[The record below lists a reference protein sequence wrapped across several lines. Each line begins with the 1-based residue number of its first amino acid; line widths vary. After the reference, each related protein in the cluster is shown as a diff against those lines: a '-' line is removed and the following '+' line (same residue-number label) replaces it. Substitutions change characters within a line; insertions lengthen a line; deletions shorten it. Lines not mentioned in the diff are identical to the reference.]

1 MLEIE
6 LDGKMMEVAE
16 GSTIMDAAHQ
26 AGTYVPHF
34 CYHKKLSIAAN
45 CRMCLV
51 QVEKAPKP
59 LPACATPVT
68 NGMKVWTHSD
78 AAVNAQKG
86 VMEFLLINHPL
97 DCPICDQGGECQ
109 LQDLAVGY
117 GSSGSQYEE
126 DKRVVNNK
134 NLGPLIS
141 TDMTRCIHCT
151 RCVRFGQEIAGI
163 MELGMIGRGEHS
175 EIITFV
181 GRTVDSELSGNAIDL
196 CPVGALT
203 SKPFR
208 YSARTWELTRKPS
221 ISPHC
226 GLGSNLTLQV
236 KQNRVMRALPRD
248 NEAVNECWLSDKDR
262 FSYEA
267 LNSDKRLARPMLKQ
281 GGDWKEV
288 DWPVA
293 LEFIAKELQCIKGAH
308 GAAAIG
314 ALATPHQTLEEMH
327 LLQKLLRGFGSGN
340 VDFRLRQAD
349 FSSDGKLAGIPWLGM
364 NIAGIGALDRVLV
377 IGSTLRKDHPLLAHR
392 LRQAVKKHTE
402 LNLIH
407 AADDDLLMRVANK
420 AIVAPG
426 LLPQTLAQVVKA
438 AAALKNAAVPEAVRG
453 AVAGVTAGDAA
464 QRMAASLVAGKQA
477 AVFLGNFAQHHPAA
491 GELHALA
498 QALGTVLGCPFGFLG
513 EAANSVGGHV
523 AGCVPFPLTP
533 GPSPRGRG
541 GADDSLLP
549 PGPGNTG
556 SGAEGS
562 GMREGKNARQM
573 IEAPLKAYLLLG
585 VEPELDMHNP
595 RQAIAAMKQAELV
608 VALSPFQ
615 HRATEYAH
623 VLLPIA
629 PFTET
634 AGTFISTEGR
644 VQAFNGV
651 VQPLGETRPAWKVL
665 RVLGNLLGLAGFEHD
680 GADDA
685 QREALHGK
693 AEIFNKNNELRC
705 TLGALSAAGSG
716 LARIAET
723 PIHAADALARRAPS
737 LQKTRDAQPPAATM
751 NRALADQLGL
761 RDGDFVRVTQDGGE
775 ASVPYAIDDKLPAGC
790 VRLAAARPETAA
802 LGAASAPLALER
814 VAQTQKATA

>member
-1 MLEIE
+1 MLELE
-6 LDGKMMEVAE
+6 LDGKLMEVPE
-16 GSTIMDAAHQ
+16 GSTVMDAANK
-26 AGTYVPHF
+26 AGIYVPHF

-78 AAVNAQKG
+78 GAVNAQKG

-117 GSSGSQYEE
+117 GASGSRYGE
-126 DKRVVNNK
+126 DKRVVVNK

-181 GRTVDSELSGNAIDL
+181 GKTVDSELSGNVIDL

-221 ISPHC
+221 VSPHC

-267 LNSDKRLARPMLKQ
+267 LNSDRRLAKPMLRQ
-281 GGDWKEV
+281 GGQWQEV
-288 DWPVA
+288 EWPVA
-293 LEFIAKELQCIKGAH
+293 LEFIASELKRIKAAH
-308 GAAAIG
+308 GAEAIG
-314 ALATPHQTLEEMH
+314 ALATPHQTLEELH

-340 VDFRLRQAD
+340 VDFRLRQSD
-349 FSSDGKLAGIPWLGM
+349 FSADGKLAGIPWLGM
-364 NIAGIGALDRVLV
+364 NITDFAQLDRVLV
-377 IGSTLRKDHPLLAHR
+377 VGSTLRKDHPLLAHR
-392 LRQAVKKHTE
+392 LRQSTKKKTE

-420 AIVAPG
+420 AIAAPA

-438 AAALKNAAVPEAVRG
+438 AAEIKGAAVPEAVRA
-453 AVAGVTAGDAA
+453 AVAGVTVGDAA
-464 QRMAASLVAGKQA
+464 KRIADSLASGQKTG
-477 AVFLGNFAQHHPAA
+477 VFLGNFAEQHPAA
-491 GELHALA
+491 GALHALA
-498 QALGTVLGCPFGFLG
+498 QALGEILGCPFGFLG
-513 EAANSVGGHV
+513 ASANSVGGYV
-523 AGCVPFPLTP
+523 AGCVP
-533 GPSPRGRG
+533 
-541 GADDSLLP
+541 
-549 PGPGNTG
+549 TG
-556 SGAEGS
+556 KVT
-562 GMREGKNARQM
+562 GKNARQM

-595 RQAIAAMKQAELV
+595 RQAITALKQAELV
-608 VALSPFQ
+608 VAMSPFQ
-615 HRATEYAH
+615 HGATEYAH

-634 AGTFISTEGR
+634 AGSYISTEGR
-644 VQAFNGV
+644 VQTFNGV
-651 VQPLGETRPAWKVL
+651 VKPLGETRPAWKVL
-665 RVLGNLLGLAGFEHD
+665 RVLGNLLALSGFEHD

-693 AEIFNKNNELRC
+693 KEIINKNNNLMSN
-705 TLGALSAAGSG
+705 LGGLPAAGNG
-716 LARIAET
+716 IARIAEV
-723 PIHAADALARRAPS
+723 PIYAADALARRAPS
-737 LQKTRDAQPPAATM
+737 LQKTRDAQAPAAVM

-761 RDGDFVRVTQDGGE
+761 RDGDFVRVAQGGGE
-775 ASVPYAIDDKLPAGC
+775 VTVPYAIDEQLPANC
-790 VRLAAARPETAA
+790 VRLALACAETAA
-802 LGAASAPLALER
+802 LGASDAVLSLER
-814 VAQTQKATA
+814 VVVQAQKSAQKVGA